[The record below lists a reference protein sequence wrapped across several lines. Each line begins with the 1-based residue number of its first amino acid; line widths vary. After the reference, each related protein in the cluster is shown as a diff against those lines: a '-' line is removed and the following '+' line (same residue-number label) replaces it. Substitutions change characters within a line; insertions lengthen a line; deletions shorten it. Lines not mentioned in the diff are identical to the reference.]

1 MGEGEKNLLTPPTPI
16 PTPHYKTAVAHPLGT
31 YETKIAA
38 RTGKHSTLMI
48 LRKKIGDSEVR
59 MVKLRVQHHPSVV
72 QNKNRHPPI

>member
-1 MGEGEKNLLTPPTPI
+1 MGEGEKNVFPP

-38 RTGKHSTLMI
+38 RTGKHSTLLI
-48 LRKKIGDSEVR
+48 LRYSEVR
-59 MVKLRVQHHPSVV
+59 VVKLRVQHHPSVV